1 MELTITTNNERII
14 KHLVELADLESTN
27 LSLKVFNLVNV
38 GPYPARGMTAAE
50 IADHFH
56 VDARDVSLVLGKP
69 DGDGRGRLFLEPDG
83 RYVPNWHHDD
93 CLEEINGR
101 SIRHRQIAEQMG
113 LKLATSAREAEF
125 GYQEGDR
132 VWHPKFGEG
141 IVVSSYP
148 AASGAY
154 AGDGLLTINF
164 LNVGQKKVMLEYA
177 PLDRIDPCGHDDCGY
192 AGCKAKKST
201 AAA

>member
-1 MELTITTNNERII
+1 MR
-14 KHLVELADLESTN
+14 
-27 LSLKVFNLVNV
+27 
-38 GPYPARGMTAAE
+38 
-50 IADHFH
+50 
-56 VDARDVSLVLGKP
+56 
-69 DGDGRGRLFLEPDG
+69 
-83 RYVPNWHHDD
+83 
-93 CLEEINGR
+93 
-101 SIRHRQIAEQMG
+101 
-113 LKLATSAREAEF
+113 
-125 GYQEGDR
+125 
-132 VWHPKFGEG
+132 HPKFGEG